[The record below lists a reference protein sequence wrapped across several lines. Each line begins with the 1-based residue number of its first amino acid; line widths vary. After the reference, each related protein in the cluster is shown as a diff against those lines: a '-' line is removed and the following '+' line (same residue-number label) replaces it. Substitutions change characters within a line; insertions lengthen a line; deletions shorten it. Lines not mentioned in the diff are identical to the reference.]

1 MRLPY
6 LNNISTSNVYATRFG
21 GINKSDGTPLGEWEE
36 LNNMDFSRYPALKS
50 RAPRE
55 FNILDQSLTGCIYKN
70 DGWCYTV
77 PEGIYIGGTLYP
89 LDMSEGEKRLLSMG
103 AYIIILPDFIVCD
116 TAQDP
121 PEFRYFNGSEQS
133 EEKMVGDLRE
143 ANAIDYDNLD
153 YSYNAPLAVYKKL
166 LYFIVE
172 EGDPMLD
179 KFTVGMK
186 VKVTWNTYNYVL
198 NGSTSDHNY
207 EKSEYMTIKSI
218 VHGEKNEGTV
228 FLGKVGLFF
237 DVEAFP
243 DTDYFYTEDIPNIN
257 HLGINRSWHRDA
269 VMSLSV
275 PEDLEYMVEHNNRLW
290 ACSSKN
296 HAIYCSK
303 LGDPS
308 SWGDYQGISTDSWA
322 ATVGSDGDFTGSAV
336 HNGRVLFFK
345 EDCVHVIY
353 GTKPANFTLT
363 TVHLRGVK
371 KGSAD
376 SLCISNG
383 LLYYKAP
390 EGIFSYNGT
399 TAQKADIPLGEN
411 ITLSASACAD
421 DRKIYM
427 MASDGRAWVYDCTH
441 GCWNC
446 EDCEGAQRG
455 FAVNGSLYML
465 KYGED
470 TKALMRLSGEEGMA
484 FCEDKVGFCA
494 ETGWI
499 NGENAAM
506 SCFSKIRLSVGI
518 DGDPTKVKFCVKA
531 KYLDG
536 EEWRTEY
543 SYDGT
548 NPPASRVF
556 VIPIIPMRSQKI
568 KLRIE
573 GESLHS
579 SRESTHA
586 GLTLYGIYLNEEEGT
601 ELGGEH

>member
-1 MRLPY
+1 MKLPA
-6 LNNISTSNVYATRFG
+6 LNEIRQRTVGTDKFG
-21 GINKSDGTPLGEWEE
+21 GINKADGTPLGEWEE
-36 LNNMDFSRYPALKS
+36 LSNMDFSRYPALKS

-55 FNILDQSLTGCIYKN
+55 YNGLDRSLTGCMYKN

-89 LDMSEGEKRLLSMG
+89 MTLSEGGKRLLSMG
-103 AYIIILPDFIVCD
+103 AYIIILPDFIICD

-121 PEFRYFNGSEQS
+121 PKFRYLNGSEQS
-133 EEKMVGDLRE
+133 EEKMVGELRE
-143 ANAIDYDNLD
+143 VNALD
-153 YSYNAPLAVYKKL
+153 WDKMDMTAKTPVGVYKKL
-166 LYFIVE
+166 LFFVVSE
-172 EGDPMLD
+172 DDPKLD
-179 KFTVGMK
+179 IFRIGTK
-186 VKVTWNTYNYVL
+186 VKVTWNTSTYVGKSP
-198 NGSTSDHNY
+198 NSY
-207 EKSEYMTIKSI
+207 EKTEYMSIKSI
-218 VHGEKNEGTV
+218 VHGDDEEYNVVGA
-228 FLGKVGLFF
+228 GKVGLFF
-237 DVEAFP
+237 ETETAFA
-243 DTDYFYTEDIPNIN
+243 DTDYFYTEDAPVTSARQI
-257 HLGINRSWHRDA
+257 SFHRDA
-269 VMSLSV
+269 VMRLSV
-275 PEDLEYMVEHNNRLW
+275 PDDLEYLIEHNNRLW

-296 HAIYCSK
+296 HEIYCSK
-303 LGDPS
+303 LGDPT

-390 EGIFSYNGT
+390 EGIFAYNGT

-411 ITLSASACAD
+411 ITLNASACAD

-427 MASDGRAWVYDCTH
+427 MASDGKARVYDCAH
-441 GCWNC
+441 GCWSC

-455 FAVNGSLYML
+455 FAVNGSLYALM
-465 KYGED
+465 YGED
-470 TKALMRLSGEEGMA
+470 TKELVQLSGEEDMA
-484 FCEDKVGFCA
+484 FCEPKVSFCA

-518 DGDPTKVKFCVKA
+518 DGDPTKVNFCVKA

-556 VIPIIPMRSQKI
+556 IIPIIPMRSQKI